1 MYIQHIKGE
10 FMTPK
15 SDPDHRSI
23 GKRIQH
29 ARKKQKLTQE
39 HLAEITELSPSH
51 ISHIESGKT
60 KVSLPSLI
68 AIANA
73 LHTTVDN
80 LLHDNIE
87 ISYESFDKDFR
98 VLLEDC
104 SVREKGV
111 IFQASVQVKKALKG

>member
-1 MYIQHIKGE
+1 MYIQHIEGE

-15 SDPDHRSI
+15 SEPDYRSI

-29 ARKKQKLTQE
+29 ARKKQKMTQE

-87 ISYESFDKDFR
+87 ISRSAMN
-98 VLLEDC
+98 LLTKISGIC
-104 SVREKGV
+104 WRT
-111 IFQASVQVKKALKG
+111 AP

>member
-1 MYIQHIKGE
+1 
-10 FMTPK
+10 MT
-15 SDPDHRSI
+15 
-23 GKRIQH
+23 G
-29 ARKKQKLTQE
+29 
-39 HLAEITELSPSH
+39 LSPVRLVPCLAH
-51 ISHIESGKT
+51 T

-73 LHTTVDN
+73 LHTTVDS

-98 VLLEDC
+98 DLLEDC
-104 SVREKGV
+104 SVREKEV